1 MHHLCMC
8 RKILQGAYK
17 NFPQKGGKLWTQEMG
32 NCCSYHPWG
41 KEAQTPGLACT
52 HMAPHQLSRNW
63 VCCSQ
68 EMQKAD
74 MSLIFPYTFSSIQ
87 KLKLKLKILSE
98 KLRQTPLQHKILSQ
112 GKSRGRFDSSTFPR
126 TLNHPFHSWL
136 LAVIKRHRQNASRIS
151 MQSIFF
157 FLLFKNKLEKKKRYE
172 ELNETLLFLPN
183 VRLEFL
189 RVQCCQRYAGWGM
202 LPLLQTWTASVRRKR
217 SWLIKLILPELIKQ
231 WDVLGFCCLSWWV
244 LIITISTKPQHVSL
258 GSKLPSNVFPL
269 KINSIVMEPVY

>member
-1 MHHLCMC
+1 MC
-8 RKILQGAYK
+8 RRILQGAYK
-17 NFPQKGGKLWTQEMG
+17 TFPQKGGKLWTEEMG

-63 VCCSQ
+63 VGCSQ

-74 MSLIFPYTFSSIQ
+74 MSLIFPYTFSIVQ

-98 KLRQTPLQHKILSQ
+98 KLRQTPLKHKILSR

-157 FLLFKNKLEKKKRYE
+157 FLLFKNKLEKNNKKKKDMKSLMKHCSFCPMSDWSSWEFSAVSVMQDE
-172 ELNETLLFLPN
+172 ECYHCCKHEQLLS
-183 VRLEFL
+183 E
-189 RVQCCQRYAGWGM
+189 
-202 LPLLQTWTASVRRKR
+202 
-217 SWLIKLILPELIKQ
+217 
-231 WDVLGFCCLSWWV
+231 
-244 LIITISTKPQHVSL
+244 
-258 GSKLPSNVFPL
+258 GSAAD
-269 KINSIVMEPVY
+269 